1 MIIERV
7 SNGRLFPALL
17 NGRHR
22 IANHVSWTT
31 ISVIDASLSP
41 DPTESP
47 RAPRIPTS
55 IGLLPRSH
63 DPTLHLVF
71 APKTA
76 FDGSFST
83 IRFARTTTVLT
94 TQ

>member
-7 SNGRLFPALL
+7 SNGRLFPGLL

-31 ISVIDASLSP
+31 ISVIDASLSR
-41 DPTESP
+41 ESP

>member
-22 IANHVSWTT
+22 IANHVSRTT

-63 DPTLHLVF
+63 DPPITSSLLRKRRSMDRSQLFVSQGRR
-71 APKTA
+71 PC
-76 FDGSFST
+76 
-83 IRFARTTTVLT
+83 
-94 TQ
+94 

>member
-7 SNGRLFPALL
+7 SNGRLFPGLL

-22 IANHVSWTT
+22 IANHVSRTT
-31 ISVIDASLSP
+31 ISVIDASLSR
-41 DPTESP
+41 ESP

-63 DPTLHLVF
+63 DPPITSSLLRKRRSMDRSQLFVSQGRR
-71 APKTA
+71 P
-76 FDGSFST
+76 S
-83 IRFARTTTVLT
+83 
-94 TQ
+94 